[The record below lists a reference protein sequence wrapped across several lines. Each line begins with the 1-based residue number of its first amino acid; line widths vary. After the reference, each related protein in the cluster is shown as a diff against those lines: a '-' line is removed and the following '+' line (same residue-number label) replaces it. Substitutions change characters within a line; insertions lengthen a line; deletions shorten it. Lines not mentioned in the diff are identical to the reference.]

1 MAWITKGH
9 MIMHLYCVH
18 RYETVAY
25 LDYQIK
31 STQDELRTL
40 QIEHLRIQNDIVHK
54 LMEQDVYVNHSIITC
69 NIAHLKYQAMVES
82 QSP

>member
-25 LDYQIK
+25 LDDQTK
-31 STQDELRTL
+31 STQEELRTL

-54 LMEQDVYVNHSIITC
+54 WNKMY
-69 NIAHLKYQAMVES
+69 M
-82 QSP
+82 